1 MRRYVLQRLGQ
12 SAVTLLGVSVLVFV
26 ILRVLPGDPARMLL
40 PDGAPESAVAEL
52 NRQLGLREPFI
63 VQYGLFLKSVAR
75 GDFGQSFQ
83 YRAPALRVVLERL
96 PATIQLTL
104 AAMLITIAAGVSLGI
119 FTAVRRGTR
128 YDVAGTIVAVL
139 GQSLPNF
146 WLGIMLILLF
156 GVALRWL
163 PTSGFSGWTSLV
175 LPAITLAA
183 FPMALVARLTRSS
196 MLEILHRDYIRT
208 GRAKG
213 LAEGNVVF
221 RHALRNAAIPVL
233 TVIGLQIGALLGG
246 AVITE
251 SVFAWPGMGKL
262 IVDAIFFPRRAD
274 GADPLRH
281 RLRRHQSRCGSA
293 VHGHRSPDSILVTR
307 RWEDGGA
314 FRRWRR
320 RHPTMAIGGV
330 LLGLVVF
337 ASLLAPALTAY
348 DPLKPSFSQRLAP
361 PWGLGGTRAHLLGDV
376 QLAFPV
382 IMLAIAIVAVVG
394 TNPLALVGVLALSG
408 WVLYARAIRAHVRT
422 IRRLDYIEAATTLGA
437 SDLRIIVRHV
447 LPNTVALILVIGSSQ
462 FATMV
467 LLESG
472 LSFLGM
478 GIQAPRPSWG
488 LMLAEGRDYL
498 SNAWWLATAPGLM
511 IALVVLGANLLGDGL
526 RDLLDPTLRNVERL

>member
-1 MRRYVLQRLGQ
+1 VR
-12 SAVTLLGVSVLVFV
+12 
-26 ILRVLPGDPARMLL
+26 PGR
-40 PDGAPESAVAEL
+40 
-52 NRQLGLREPFI
+52 
-63 VQYGLFLKSVAR
+63 
-75 GDFGQSFQ
+75 
-83 YRAPALRVVLERL
+83 
-96 PATIQLTL
+96 
-104 AAMLITIAAGVSLGI
+104 
-119 FTAVRRGTR
+119 
-128 YDVAGTIVAVL
+128 
-139 GQSLPNF
+139 
-146 WLGIMLILLF
+146 
-156 GVALRWL
+156 
-163 PTSGFSGWTSLV
+163 
-175 LPAITLAA
+175 
-183 FPMALVARLTRSS
+183 
-196 MLEILHRDYIRT
+196 
-208 GRAKG
+208 
-213 LAEGNVVF
+213 
-221 RHALRNAAIPVL
+221 
-233 TVIGLQIGALLGG
+233 
-246 AVITE
+246 
-251 SVFAWPGMGKL
+251 
-262 IVDAIFFPRRAD
+262 
-274 GADPLRH
+274 
-281 RLRRHQSRCGSA
+281 
-293 VHGHRSPDSILVTR
+293 
-307 RWEDGGA
+307 EDGGA
-314 FRRWRR
+314 LTRWRR
-320 RHPTMAIGGV
+320 RHPTVAIGGV

-361 PWGLGGTRAHLLGDV
+361 PWGLGGTRAHLLGTDNLGRDILARLLYGGRISLALAITAVALAGLVGVVVGLVASWGGRKIDAVIMRMADV

-408 WVLYARAIRAHVRT
+408 WVLYARAIRAHVLT

-478 GIQAPRPSWG
+478 GVQAPRPSWG